1 MSASASSP
9 QVNTQLVC
17 TPTNLRFGDV
27 IVGQTQTLI
36 VTLTNNGQGSA
47 TISSVAVSNS
57 AFSVQGLSLPL
68 VLAGG
73 QSVEL
78 NVKFTPQGMGGTW
91 GTIAFSSYGSSALSL
106 SGWGNGVSSEALTVA
121 PSTLSFGQVPAGSS
135 STLPLV
141 LTNDRSWGVT
151 IWAVTP
157 SGSGFSFSGATFP
170 LTLGVGKSITLKVTF
185 APQAAGLEGGSLF
198 IGGPAM
204 TVPLT
209 GTGSS
214 AVTAPG
220 QLTIAPAPLNFGNVA
235 EGTTNTLPI
244 TLSAAGGS
252 VTVSSASSS
261 SSQFVLEGA
270 SFPLT
275 LTGGQTLSFNVA
287 FTPQSSGTISG
298 SLSFASNASNSQAS
312 ETLNGVGTITTYSVS
327 LYWNS
332 SSEAQGYNVYRSTAA
347 NGTYSK
353 INSSLNPTTAYT
365 DSTVAPGQTYY
376 YEATTVSSSGQES
389 ARSTPAVQAVVP

>member
-1 MSASASSP
+1 MVRMRLPQSIFQPASIRSVNFLTIVIAAALFVILPMRAGAASP
-9 QVNTQLVC
+9 QVAF
-17 TPTNLRFGDV
+17 TPSNLRFGDV

-36 VTLTNNGQGSA
+36 VTLTNSGQGTA
-47 TISSVAVSNS
+47 TIASAAVSNS
-57 AFSVQGLSLPL
+57 AFSVPNLQLPL
-68 VLAGG
+68 ILTAGQTAEIIITFSPKG
-73 QSVEL
+73 L
-78 NVKFTPQGMGGTW
+78 GGTA
-91 GTIAFSSYGSSALSL
+91 GTITFSSNASNALVFY
-106 SGWGNGVSSEALTVA
+106 GWGNGVISEALTA
-121 PSTLSFGQVPAGSS
+121 TPSIMSFGQVAMGSS
-135 STLPLV
+135 STQLLS
-141 LTNDRSWGVT
+141 LTNNRSWGVT
-151 IWAVTP
+151 IWGVMPA
-157 SGSGFSFSGATFP
+157 GNGFSISGASFP

-198 IGGPAM
+198 IGGPSM

-312 ETLNGVGTITTYSVS
+312 ETLNGVGTITTYSV
-327 LYWNS
+327 
-332 SSEAQGYNVYRSTAA
+332 
-347 NGTYSK
+347 
-353 INSSLNPTTAYT
+353 
-365 DSTVAPGQTYY
+365 
-376 YEATTVSSSGQES
+376 
-389 ARSTPAVQAVVP
+389 